1 MRQKTKVF
9 NFIVLSLLFVAFCL
23 FFPYSTLINLQ
34 DGAFLTSE
42 EFTNLTKK
50 SSFFNANAVLASS
63 NDDEEFNE
71 YVVNFKLFNLFNIK
85 NLKVNVV
92 KTNEV
97 MLGGN
102 CIGLSLKTKGVIIVG
117 SNYIIT
123 KSGNINPITNSGLK
137 LGDVIT
143 HLNNKEVNCL
153 TDIQNVLNNCG
164 GNVISVKAKRDGN
177 VFETTIKPELDIQT
191 KLYKLGIW
199 ISEDAMGVGT
209 LTFVNPEN
217 LRYGCLGHAIT
228 DTDSGEV
235 LEVSSGEIYKCNVVG
250 VKKGTK
256 GTPGE
261 ILGLFIQGKNIQGNV
276 EKNNEFGVY
285 GNLYNNSELSLGKS
299 KIKIGGRLTAKPGK
313 ATILTCVNGTD
324 IEEFDI
330 ELIKTNYQS
339 GGKNKSMVIKITDP
353 DLIAKTGG
361 IVQGMSG
368 SPIIQDGKIV
378 GAVTHV
384 FVNDPTKGF
393 GLYLDWMINE

>member
-34 DGAFLTSE
+34 DGVFLTSE

-50 SSFFNANAVLASS
+50 SSFFNANVVLASS

-123 KSGNINPITNSGLK
+123 KNGNINPITNSGLK
-137 LGDVIT
+137 IGDVIT

-191 KLYKLGIW
+191 KSYKLGIW

-261 ILGLFIQGKNIQGNV
+261 ILGLFIQGKNIQGDV

-368 SPIIQDGKIV
+368 SPIIQDGKII